1 MRASFINSLFDPFD
15 FMIAQII
22 HHDDAAFM
30 ESRRG
35 MLLNVVFEGL
45 SISPFSELDKNI
57 GTAHSD
63 GRVHW
68 LVSSFL

>member
-35 MLLNVVFEGL
+35 IDPYPEIWTV
-45 SISPFSELDKNI
+45 ID
-57 GTAHSD
+57 
-63 GRVHW
+63 
-68 LVSSFL
+68 